1 MKIHTPMMIMI
12 GNKLMIMSDQLLL
25 AMKLKSFN
33 FPSATAFLI
42 SFEKFGRYRSQMYV
56 EGPLLGRSK
65 ISLATFGVL
74 FLLAPPA
81 LRKLRPLFCCKQLLF
96 LNLSFSNIR

>member
-1 MKIHTPMMIMI
+1 MI

-42 SFEKFGRYRSQMYV
+42 SFEKFGRYRSQMYID
-56 EGPLLGRSK
+56 LLGRSK

-74 FLLAPPA
+74 F
-81 LRKLRPLFCCKQLLF
+81 F
-96 LNLSFSNIR
+96 